1 MLFNKLSNLNI
12 PSQIVFTIIPLGLII
27 MGDSILYIILPSNY
41 EYFQIKEFL
50 GIDGGFWVGFIL
62 SINRFI
68 RFFSNIFSV
77 KVIKS
82 LGLKNTMYF
91 ASILGAGSTF
101 GYAVLKGVF
110 LIIIMRIIWGISY
123 SLFRLCYQ
131 LKIFSYDSSNF
142 GINIGFC
149 LSVQRLGSFI
159 AVTFGVYLAT
169 VFGLFNILFLLS
181 IFLIP
186 AFIIITKIKEIDLA
200 RVSDN
205 KLRWNLLFFDYSDL
219 LRRNILLLSFFK
231 FSSSFTSNGLAI
243 ATIIPFLISINKS
256 YSVESIILIA
266 GLIVGFRWIADIISG
281 IIFGYLSDKF
291 GRKKNIIASSIL
303 MIVAIIF
310 SISGIEFYLSIFCI
324 VMMFFLSVSLETS
337 LDSQL
342 GDISPNKEKSSILS
356 RYSTWQDLGA
366 AFGPIIGY
374 TVGIYLGVQ
383 YGYIFSLILIFLCL
397 YFYTLIFIKSS
408 TNLID

>member
-101 GYAVLKGVF
+101 GYAVFKGVF

-169 VFGLFNILFLLS
+169 VFGIFNILFFLS
-181 IFLIP
+181 ILLIP
-186 AFIIITKIKEIDLA
+186 AVIVIIKIKEIDLA

-291 GRKKNIIASSIL
+291 GRKKNIITSSII

-342 GDISPNKEKSSILS
+342 GDISPNKQKSSILS

-374 TVGIYLGVQ
+374 TIGIYLGVQ

-397 YFYTLIFIKSS
+397 YFYTLKFKSS

>member
-68 RFFSNIFSV
+68 RFFSNIFSA
-77 KVIKS
+77 KLIKS
-82 LGLKNTMYF
+82 LGFKNTMYF

-101 GYAVLKGVF
+101 GYAVFKGVF

-256 YSVESIILIA
+256 YSLESIILIA

-291 GRKKNIIASSIL
+291 GRKKNIITSSII

-342 GDISPNKEKSSILS
+342 GDISPNKQKSSILS

-374 TVGIYLGVQ
+374 TIGIYLGVQ

-397 YFYTLIFIKSS
+397 YFYTLKFKSS

>member
-291 GRKKNIIASSIL
+291 GRKKNIITSSII

-342 GDISPNKEKSSILS
+342 GDISPNKQKSSILS

-374 TVGIYLGVQ
+374 TIGIYLGVQ

-397 YFYTLIFIKSS
+397 YFYTLKFKSS